1 MYEYAL
7 GKTEGIFQIV
17 RHRGGVMPHQKP
29 RWFPVAPS
37 KKFRLPP
44 QDHIPQSE
52 VDMLLEL
59 HYKYRERMAAL
70 TQYLWEDYLR
80 NSGNVSSPSKLP
92 MPEVFSSQHLS
103 TN

>member
-44 QDHIPQSE
+44 TRSHTS
-52 VDMLLEL
+52 VRGR
-59 HYKYRERMAAL
+59 HVA
-70 TQYLWEDYLR
+70 
-80 NSGNVSSPSKLP
+80 
-92 MPEVFSSQHLS
+92 
-103 TN
+103 

>member
-1 MYEYAL
+1 
-7 GKTEGIFQIV
+7 
-17 RHRGGVMPHQKP
+17 MPHRKP

-37 KKFRLPP
+37 KMFRLPP

-80 NSGNVSSPSKLP
+80 NSGDLNRLRGSFVSPNRFMITFKL
-92 MPEVFSSQHLS
+92 FLQKAFLSQ
-103 TN
+103 T

>member
-17 RHRGGVMPHQKP
+17 RHQGGVMPHQKP

-37 KKFRLPP
+37 KKFWLPP

-59 HYKYRERMAAL
+59 HYKYQERMAAL
-70 TQYLWEDYLR
+70 TQYFWEDYLR
-80 NSGNVSSPSKLP
+80 NSGNVSNLIKLP
-92 MPEVFSSQHLS
+92 IQLS
-103 TN
+103 FVLTTFI

>member
-7 GKTEGIFQIV
+7 DKTEGIFQIV

-59 HYKYRERMAAL
+59 HYKYQERMAAL
-70 TQYLWEDYLR
+70 TQYFWEDYLR
-80 NSGNVSSPSKLP
+80 NSGNVSNLIKLP
-92 MPEVFSSQHLS
+92 IQLS
-103 TN
+103 FVLTTFI